1 MLVAVLVAEIAGAVA
16 LFRDEEHHLR
26 AMRIAILAMPA
37 VAVLLLG
44 HVVDAQAATTTA
56 RLLALGATVAGGVA
70 ERAASAVQRRGWWG
84 TAPAYL
90 AILALFAVAGWPTLG
105 LALVALYGGATL
117 VAAVEA
123 LRRQA

>member
-1 MLVAVLVAEIAGAVA
+1 
-16 LFRDEEHHLR
+16 
-26 AMRIAILAMPA
+26 
-37 VAVLLLG
+37 
-44 HVVDAQAATTTA
+44 
-56 RLLALGATVAGGVA
+56 GGVA
-70 ERAASAVQRRGWWG
+70 ERAAGAVQRRGWWG